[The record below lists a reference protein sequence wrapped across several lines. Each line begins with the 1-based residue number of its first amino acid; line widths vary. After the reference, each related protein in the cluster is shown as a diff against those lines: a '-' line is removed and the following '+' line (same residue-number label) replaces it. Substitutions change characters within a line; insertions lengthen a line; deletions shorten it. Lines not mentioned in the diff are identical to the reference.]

1 MGMADYAGE
10 PIRIATHN
18 ALNFDGTRIVPADVY
33 DVTVE
38 VFNSDL
44 TQTVLPVTVMTFI
57 DDPDDDA
64 DGEFAYIWDTSGLEA
79 GTYKAKVVINTIDNF
94 SSWEYHR
101 IRLKIDPH
109 PGP

>member
-1 MGMADYAGE
+1 MADYAGE
-10 PIRIATHN
+10 PIRITTLN
-18 ALNFDGTRIVPADVY
+18 ALNFTGVRIVPADV
-33 DVTVE
+33 TSITAE

-44 TQTVLPVTVMTFI
+44 SAVVMPVTTMTFI
-57 DDPDDDA
+57 DDPDDDD
-64 DGEFAYIWDTSGLEA
+64 DGEFAVIWDTTGVAA
-79 GTYKAKVVINTIDNF
+79 GTYKAKVVITTIDGL